1 MEKVS
6 EYLRQSLLG
15 PALARLCR
23 LATEIGP
30 GGIQCIG
37 EWEQQPPVEEKIC
50 LKALRDGTIVTPDKL
65 GSAPLAWLRAID
77 LFLYEERSARINS
90 RVSDGGRRFWLVRR
104 TAAGVRRGYRERQLG
119 NLFHHLRYHHVF
131 PASIDGIATEVAPV
145 PEATAAACA
154 AIISRRSLKVAVARF
169 EDKVKERFTKDHSCN
184 HFHLNGLDTIE
195 SRKSSAQAA
204 IALARKNRA
213 DLLVFPELTLP
224 SKLQHALAE
233 QLMDEAADPDAH
245 QIPFILLGSFHEAL
259 DGKLINRARL
269 VSQDGSNLL
278 LTDKRFKVT
287 FRFDDGPEEWGE
299 ALQAAPVPFG
309 VLPLDIGLLATTICK
324 DAFDGPIPPV
334 VLAIGPDWLLI
345 PSMTNHLGPHRQKTA
360 DLRRGFGT
368 VSIVANQPMPGCT
381 REGADFPHGYIEGP
395 KTRIECTDS
404 IHFFEIPLPQPEP

>member
-1 MEKVS
+1 LEKVS
-6 EYLRQSLLG
+6 EYLQQSLLG

-23 LATEIGP
+23 LATQIGP
-30 GGIQCIG
+30 SGIQCIG
-37 EWEQQPPVEEKIC
+37 EWEQRPRATEDFC
-50 LKALRDGTIVTPDKL
+50 LKTLRDGTIVTSDML
-65 GSAPLAWLRAID
+65 GRAPLSWLRSID
-77 LFLYEERSARINS
+77 FFLYEERSARINS
-90 RVSDGGRRFWLVRR
+90 RVSDGEHRFWLVRR
-104 TAAGVRRGYRERQLG
+104 TAADVRRGYRERQLG

-131 PASIDGIATEVAPV
+131 PASVDGIATEVAPV
-145 PEATAAACA
+145 PEATATACA
-154 AIISRRSLKVAVARF
+154 DILSRSSLKVAVARF
-169 EDKVKERFTKDHSCN
+169 DDKVTELFTRDRSCN
-184 HFHLNGLDTIE
+184 HFHMDGLDPID
-195 SRKSSAQAA
+195 SRMCSAQAA
-204 IALARKNRA
+204 ISLARTNHA

-224 SKLQHALAE
+224 AKLQHALAE
-233 QLMDEAADPDAH
+233 QLMDEAADPDVH

-287 FRFDDGPEEWGE
+287 FRFDDDPEEWGE
-299 ALQAAPVPFG
+299 ALQAAPAPFG

-381 REGADFPHGYIEGP
+381 QEGADFPHGYIEGP
-395 KTRIECTDS
+395 TRQIECTDLL
-404 IHFFEIPLPQPEP
+404 HFFEIPLPQR